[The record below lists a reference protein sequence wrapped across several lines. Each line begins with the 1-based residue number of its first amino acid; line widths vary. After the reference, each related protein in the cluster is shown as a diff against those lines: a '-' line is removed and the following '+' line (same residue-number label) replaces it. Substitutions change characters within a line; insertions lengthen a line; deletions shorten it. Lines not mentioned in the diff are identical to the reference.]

1 MTHRT
6 ALGVAPEEAWFKS
19 SYSNNEGGVC
29 VEVADLTPTA
39 QVGVRDSKHKAGP
52 ALVVP
57 AAAWAAFV
65 AGARSG
71 F

>member
-6 ALGVAPEEAWFKS
+6 ALQVAPEEAWFKS

-29 VEVADLTPTA
+29 VEVAHLTPTA
-39 QVGVRDSKHKAGP
+39 HVGIRDSKRKTGP

-57 AAAWAAFV
+57 AAAWAEFV
-65 AGARSG
+65 TGARSG

>member
-6 ALGVAPEEAWFKS
+6 ALEVAPEEAWFKS

-29 VEVADLTPTA
+29 VEVADLAATA
-39 QVGVRDSKHKAGP
+39 QVGIRDSKHKAGP

-57 AAAWAAFV
+57 VAAWAEFV
-65 AGARSG
+65 AEARTG